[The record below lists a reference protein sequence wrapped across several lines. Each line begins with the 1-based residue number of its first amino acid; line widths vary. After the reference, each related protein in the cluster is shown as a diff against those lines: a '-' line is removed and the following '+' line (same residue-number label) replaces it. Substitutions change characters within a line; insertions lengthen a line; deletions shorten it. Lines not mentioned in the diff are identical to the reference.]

1 MHYIILTLAVPAC
14 LLLLL
19 HHLQSFL
26 QQGAP
31 VRRLLRMLLQ
41 ATAAV
46 EPTPAAPGPKDG
58 PGPKSG
64 PGPMSAP
71 GPKDGPGPAEGPG
84 PKSGPGPAAK
94 PTPADE
100 PAAEEDAAAEPKPAA
115 AAADV
120 DTPATVT
127 ETDEKPSNVTEK
139 TVSLDAAAV
148 VEELPGGPKAMIE
161 VLTSIQPLTK
171 EESDSVLGTTGSEY
185 FKNTFRKTLGATN
198 LTLVDDLVVK
208 VAEPQKEFMWPQAP
222 AGKKRNASE

>member
-1 MHYIILTLAVPAC
+1 
-14 LLLLL
+14 
-19 HHLQSFL
+19 
-26 QQGAP
+26 
-31 VRRLLRMLLQ
+31 VRRLLRLLLQ
-41 ATAAV
+41 ATAAA

-64 PGPMSAP
+64 PVPLSGP

-84 PKSGPGPAAK
+84 PKSGPGPAKEDATAE
-94 PTPADE
+94 PIPADE
-100 PAAEEDAAAEPKPAA
+100 PATEEDATAEPKPDAA
-115 AAADV
+115 EG

-185 FKNTFRKTLGATN
+185 FKQTFRKTLGATN

-208 VAEPQKEFMWPQAP
+208 VAEPQKEFKWPQAP
-222 AGKKRNASE
+222 AGKKSNDSE

>member
-1 MHYIILTLAVPAC
+1 
-14 LLLLL
+14 
-19 HHLQSFL
+19 
-26 QQGAP
+26 
-31 VRRLLRMLLQ
+31 VRRLLRLLLQ
-41 ATAAV
+41 ATAAA

-64 PGPMSAP
+64 PVPLSGP

-84 PKSGPGPAAK
+84 PKSGPGPAKEDATAE

-100 PAAEEDAAAEPKPAA
+100 PATEEDATAEPKPDAA
-115 AAADV
+115 EG

-185 FKNTFRKTLGATN
+185 FKQTFRKTLGATN

-208 VAEPQKEFMWPQAP
+208 VAEPQKEFKWPQAP
-222 AGKKRNASE
+222 AGKKSNDSE

>member
-1 MHYIILTLAVPAC
+1 
-14 LLLLL
+14 
-19 HHLQSFL
+19 
-26 QQGAP
+26 
-31 VRRLLRMLLQ
+31 VRRLLRLLLQ
-41 ATAAV
+41 AAAAAAD

-64 PGPMSAP
+64 PGP
-71 GPKDGPGPAEGPG
+71 AEGPG

-94 PTPADE
+94 PTLADE
-100 PAAEEDAAAEPKPAA
+100 PAAEDDATAEPKPDADAA
-115 AAADV
+115 AAAEG

-185 FKNTFRKTLGATN
+185 FKQTFRKTLGATN

-208 VAEPQKEFMWPQAP
+208 VAEPQKEFKWPQAP
-222 AGKKRNASE
+222 AGKKKNDSEYHSLAWLVLTQDTVLQRS